1 MTKAHPASPRT
12 PLSKS
17 RFLWFGIVLGL
28 VAYAILRPTLERRF
42 GVALP
47 DVPFASQSGDG
58 QNAGERPSDDS
69 AGEPTADADTGQAT
83 PQPGTPASP
92 GRPSASTRTAPAQG
106 ETTVSSQRL
115 GQLTDVGGGVKVST
129 AGLRYTPGSEEG
141 HRLQHVLRHTSDQP
155 GRPGLHGVFDGAAD
169 GALAAIDE
177 AYLLTKRG
185 GPRVK
190 TQRQGSRTVYEID
203 LARRI
208 GYLGGQVGQRQG
220 HPPATHV
227 RLVLESDRVI
237 TAFPF

>member
-1 MTKAHPASPRT
+1 MTKVHPDGHRSLR
-12 PLSKS
+12 SKS

-28 VAYAILRPTLERRF
+28 LAYAILRPTPERRF

-58 QNAGERPSDDS
+58 QNAGERPADDS
-69 AGEPTADADTGQAT
+69 AGEPTAEADAGQAT
-83 PQPGTPASP
+83 LQLGTPMSP
-92 GRPSASTRTAPAQG
+92 GRPPASTRAAPAQG
-106 ETTVSSQRL
+106 ETTVSSKRL
-115 GQLTDVGGGVKVST
+115 GQLTDVDGGVKVST
-129 AGLRYTPGSEEG
+129 AGLRYTPGSAEG
-141 HRLQHVLRHTSDQP
+141 HRLRHVLRHTSDQP
-155 GRPGLHGVFDGAAD
+155 DRPGLHGVFDGAAD

-190 TQRQGSRTVYEID
+190 TQRQGPRTVYEVD

-220 HPPATHV
+220 HPPASHI
-227 RLVLESDRVI
+227 RLVLEGDRVI